1 MSETVDL
8 GAWLRAKA
16 AEAAR
21 RPLPGQPGGDRAEP
35 VHEHRIGTATP
46 APPSAAPRNPAFP
59 NLRAPWRRGET
70 GNPRGRPTASRD
82 RLGEAFIRDLTADFG
97 EHGRDA
103 IRRAREAD
111 PLGYL
116 ALVARL
122 VPKDLRAADGAAAGS
137 ILERFDA
144 AELVALRRQLEEAL
158 ALARAGHPLVLP
170 PILAEEAADDGAG
183 QAGDS

>member
-1 MSETVDL
+1 MNEAVDL

-82 RLGEAFIRDLTADFG
+82 RLGEAFIRDLAADFG

-122 VPKDLRAADGAAAGS
+122 VPKDLRAADGAAGS
-137 ILERFDA
+137 ILERFGFD
-144 AELVALRRQLEEAL
+144 ELVALRRQLEEAL
-158 ALARAGHPLVLP
+158 ALARAGVRLALP
-170 PILAEEAADDGAG
+170 PILAAKIGEEGEGNAG
-183 QAGDS
+183 